1 MLFLGMKVSLLPME
15 KLTPENLRSLL
26 LQLQEVSLE
35 VVVVGGQAVNLW
47 ANFYRERV
55 PELEQYLPFASEDL
69 DFYGGRLE
77 ALACHQA
84 LGGQIFLNQ
93 DFDPSPN
100 AGIVTVNYQEQKLR
114 IDFLASVYG
123 LSELE
128 IVSTAISFVGTGTL
142 TGLSLKVLHPILC
155 LEGKLKCLKG
165 LPQQGRQD
173 LKHVRM
179 TLLCLSQLMK
189 DLSGQDEIRPFLKL
203 AERILTN
210 TLNETGLH
218 VWYYHHIFVESA
230 ITVNSSQPLT
240 DERLQK
246 FMNLRLPN
254 ALQQI
259 EAKRLRYSNLMK
271 RLESKRQE

>member
-1 MLFLGMKVSLLPME
+1 MSLLGMKVSQIPME

-35 VVVVGGQAVNLW
+35 VVVVGGQAW

-77 ALACHQA
+77 AL
-84 LGGQIFLNQ
+84 GGQIFLNQ
-93 DFDPSPN
+93 NFDPSPN

-142 TGLSLKVLHPILC
+142 TGLSLKILHPILC

-165 LPQQGRQD
+165 LPQQSRQD

-179 TLLCLSQLMK
+179 T
-189 DLSGQDEIRPFLKL
+189 
-203 AERILTN
+203 N

-218 VWYYHHIFVESA
+218 A
-230 ITVNSSQPLT
+230 
-240 DERLQK
+240 
-246 FMNLRLPN
+246 
-254 ALQQI
+254 
-259 EAKRLRYSNLMK
+259 
-271 RLESKRQE
+271 